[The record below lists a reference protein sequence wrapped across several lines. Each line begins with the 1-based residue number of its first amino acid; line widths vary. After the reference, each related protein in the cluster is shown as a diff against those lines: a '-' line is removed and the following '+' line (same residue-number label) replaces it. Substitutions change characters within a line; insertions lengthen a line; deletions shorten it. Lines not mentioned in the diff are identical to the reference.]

1 MPRSRDDVLH
11 IVSTETVRDV
21 QGNAQIYTMHS
32 ISVVMFHKSYRS

>member
-21 QGNAQIYTMHS
+21 QGNAQIYTMHG
-32 ISVVMFHKSYRS
+32 INVVMFHRSYRS